1 MSRDDQVSILRSKFI
16 VRLQNMNMV
25 PVRGQKLKTVPVK
38 EFKNHCIYGYTY
50 LFTNLVWWIRRSQR
64 LLSTYHAQS

>member
-25 PVRGQKLKTVPVK
+25 PVRGQKSKDGAGQRVQEPL
-38 EFKNHCIYGYTY
+38 HLRIY
-50 LFTNLVWWIRRSQR
+50 
-64 LLSTYHAQS
+64 LLIY